1 MPPAEGPI
9 LALVGRSNVGKSTL
23 VNALAR
29 RRVARAGARPGTT
42 RVLNVYRLRLA
53 PATAGPKIL
62 ILVDLPG
69 YGYARG
75 GDRAAQSF
83 ERLTRA
89 FFDEVASAGLAG
101 VLLVVD
107 ARHPGLESDRAAQ
120 AWLADRG
127 APVLIVATKIDRLA
141 RADRT
146 RALRDHG
153 AALGRAAV
161 LPVSAK
167 TGEGMDAL
175 WKEIASLLMHRHG
188 RQKPSPNQSSSSP
201 RSKT

>member
-1 MPPAEGPI
+1 MPAPEGPI

-23 VNALAR
+23 INALAR

-42 RVLNVYRLRLA
+42 RLLNVYRLRLA
-53 PATAGPKIL
+53 PATGGPKIL
-62 ILVDLPG
+62 TLVDLPG

-83 ERLTRA
+83 ERLTRG
-89 FFDEVASAGLAG
+89 FFDEVEPPGLTG

-107 ARHPGLESDRAAQ
+107 ARHPGLENDRAAH

-127 APVLIVATKIDRLA
+127 VPVVIVATKIDRLA

-146 RALRDHG
+146 RAPRDHG

-188 RQKPSPNQSSSSP
+188 RQEPSPNPSSSSRP
-201 RSKT
+201 SRI